1 MNIINIEHI
10 SKIYGE
16 KVIYEDASFGVQQG
30 DKIGIVGINGTGKS
44 TLLKMIA
51 GEETPDEGQIIRQNG
66 LKIAWVPQNPVFPEG
81 ADIRS
86 YALTRD
92 LVLSWQVE
100 ANLMELGITDFEQ
113 KIETLSGGQ
122 KRRVV
127 LARTLSD
134 DFDVLLLDEPTNH
147 LDGQMITWLEEYLR
161 GYRGTVLMVTHDR
174 YFLDRVCSRILEI
187 SQGKM
192 YGYDADYSGFLEL
205 KAAREE
211 MELASERK
219 RQSVLRM
226 ELEWAKRGC
235 RARTTKQKAR
245 LERLEA
251 LKNGQA
257 PFRIRRWSLDLWRPG
272 WGRRR

>member
-86 YALTRD
+86 YALED
-92 LVLSWQVE
+92 AGDMSWQVE

-211 MELASERK
+211 MELASGRK

-251 LKNGQA
+251 LKNG
-257 PFRIRRWSLDLWRPG
+257 
-272 WGRRR
+272 